1 MKDGSSSLSDVSSNS
16 SGEATSSTQ
25 ATQAPTGSISPSS
38 APDLHTTS
46 ASSSKTVPI
55 GAQKYI
61 VAIIEDDESVRRSLE
76 LNFELEGYDVV
87 SACDGEE
94 GIELVNRHNPDIIIL
109 DVMMP
114 KKDGL
119 QTCKELRSAGVSTP
133 LILLTAR
140 SAEVDKV
147 LGLELGA
154 DDYLAKPFGM
164 RELMARVKALLRRL
178 AQSRDIDTVQFS
190 DVVVDFKAYRA
201 HRNEQQLELSAR
213 EYRLLKYLV
222 AKSGAV
228 VTRDEL
234 LDEVWG
240 YNSYPS
246 TRTVDNHIA
255 RLRQKIEQDV
265 AEPRHII
272 TVHGVGYKFVA

>member
-1 MKDGSSSLSDVSSNS
+1 MERIAVIDDDDSIRLSVVNNL
-16 SGEATSSTQ
+16 G
-25 ATQAPTGSISPSS
+25 
-38 APDLHTTS
+38 
-46 ASSSKTVPI
+46 
-55 GAQKYI
+55 
-61 VAIIEDDESVRRSLE
+61 
-76 LNFELEGYDVV
+76 LEGYEVLTA
-87 SACDGEE
+87 SNGEE
-94 GIELVNRHNPDIIIL
+94 GVLLIEEKQPNLIVL

-119 QTCKELRSAGVSTP
+119 QVCKEIREKGISTP

-164 RELMARVKALLRRL
+164 AELVARIKALLRRHQKTL
-178 AQSRDIDTVQFS
+178 EIESVEFS
-190 DVVVDFKAYRA
+190 DVTVDFKAYKA
-201 HRNEQQLELSAR
+201 ERNHAALELSAR

-222 AKSGAV
+222 SKKGNV

-255 RLRQKIEQDV
+255 RLRQKIEHNVED
-265 AEPRHII
+265 PKHIV

>member
-1 MKDGSSSLSDVSSNS
+1 MKSNNFLI
-16 SGEATSSTQ
+16 A
-25 ATQAPTGSISPSS
+25 
-38 APDLHTTS
+38 
-46 ASSSKTVPI
+46 V
-55 GAQKYI
+55 
-61 VAIIEDDESVRRSLE
+61 IEDDESVCSSLR
-76 LNFELEGYDVV
+76 LNLELEGYRVV
-87 SACDGEE
+87 TAEDGEA
-94 GIELVNRHNPDIIIL
+94 GIKIVNDEKPDLIIL

-119 QTCKELRSAGVSTP
+119 QTCKELRNVGISTP

-164 RELMARVKALLRRL
+164 LELVARVKALLRRT
-178 AQSRDIDTVQFS
+178 QVVHEVDKIHFD
-190 DVVVDFKAYRA
+190 DVVIDFKAYKA
-201 HRNEQQLELSAR
+201 ERNARPLELSAR
-213 EYRLLKYLV
+213 EYRLLRYLV

-255 RLRQKIEQDV
+255 RLRQKIEDNV
-265 AEPRHII
+265 ESPKHIL
-272 TVHGVGYKFVA
+272 TVHGVGYRFVE

>member
-1 MKDGSSSLSDVSSNS
+1 MTNAGNS
-16 SGEATSSTQ
+16 SPNSNFT
-25 ATQAPTGSISPSS
+25 I
-38 APDLHTTS
+38 
-46 ASSSKTVPI
+46 
-55 GAQKYI
+55 
-61 VAIIEDDESVRRSLE
+61 AIIEDDESVRRSLT
-76 LNFELEGYDVV
+76 LNLELEGFKVV
-87 SACDGEE
+87 TAGDGEE
-94 GIELVNRHNPDIIIL
+94 GILLINEAHPDLILL

-119 QTCKELRSAGVSTP
+119 QACKEIRGAGISTP

-147 LGLELGA
+147 LGLDLGA

-164 RELMARVKALLRRL
+164 LELIARVKALLRRT
-178 AQSRDIDTVQFS
+178 STTKEVDEVKFD
-190 DVVVDFKAYRA
+190 DVVIDFKAYRA
-201 HRNEQQLELSAR
+201 ARADQPLELSAR
-213 EYRLLKYLV
+213 EYRLLRYLV
-222 AKSGAV
+222 AKRGSV

-255 RLRQKIEQDV
+255 RLRQKIEENV
-265 AEPRHII
+265 EEPKHIL
-272 TVHGVGYKFVA
+272 TVHGVGYKFVAN

>member
-1 MKDGSSSLSDVSSNS
+1 MSMTENQQ
-16 SGEATSSTQ
+16 EATSALSQ
-25 ATQAPTGSISPSS
+25 FKI
-38 APDLHTTS
+38 
-46 ASSSKTVPI
+46 
-55 GAQKYI
+55 
-61 VAIIEDDESVRRSLE
+61 AIIDDDESVRRSLA
-76 LNFELEGYDVV
+76 LNLEHTGFTVV
-87 SACDGEE
+87 EASNGEE
-94 GIELVNRHNPDIIIL
+94 GIELINRETPDLIIL

-114 KKDGL
+114 VKDGM
-119 QTCKELRSAGVSTP
+119 QTCKELRGAGISTP

-147 LGLELGA
+147 LGLDLGA

-164 RELMARVKALLRRL
+164 LELIARVKALLRRNYPT
-178 AQSRDIDTVQFS
+178 REIDKVSFA
-190 DVVVDFKAYRA
+190 DVVVDFKAYKA
-201 HRNEQQLELSAR
+201 EKNAMPLELSAR
-213 EYRLLKYLV
+213 EYRLLRYLV
-222 AKSGAV
+222 AKNGTV

-255 RLRQKIEQDV
+255 RLRQKIEENVD
-265 AEPRHII
+265 EPQHIV

>member
-1 MKDGSSSLSDVSSNS
+1 MNDQK
-16 SGEATSSTQ
+16 Q
-25 ATQAPTGSISPSS
+25 
-38 APDLHTTS
+38 
-46 ASSSKTVPI
+46 TV
-55 GAQKYI
+55 A
-61 VAIIEDDESVRRSLE
+61 VIEDDESVRRSLA
-76 LNFELEGYDVV
+76 LNLELEGFTVITA
-87 SACDGEE
+87 SDGEA
-94 GIELVNRHNPDIIIL
+94 GVELVIEKSPDLIIL

-119 QTCKELRSAGVSTP
+119 EACREIRNHGISSP

-164 RELMARVKALLRRL
+164 RELIARVRALLRRT
-178 AQSRDIDTVQFS
+178 QVTSEVDKVNFE
-190 DVVVDFKAYRA
+190 DVAIDFKAYRA
-201 HRNEQQLELSAR
+201 ERNSQPLELSAR
-213 EYRLLKYLV
+213 EYRLLRYLV
-222 AKSGAV
+222 AKKGSV

-255 RLRQKIEQDV
+255 RLRQKIELNVDT
-265 AEPRHII
+265 PKHIL

>member
-1 MKDGSSSLSDVSSNS
+1 M
-16 SGEATSSTQ
+16 SGE
-25 ATQAPTGSISPSS
+25 
-38 APDLHTTS
+38 TT
-46 ASSSKTVPI
+46 SSSKPRESKKENGYSIAVI
-55 GAQKYI
+55 D
-61 VAIIEDDESVRRSLE
+61 DDESVRRSLV
-76 LNFELEGYDVV
+76 LNLEHEGYKVFD
-87 SACDGEE
+87 AGDGEA
-94 GIELVNRHNPDIIIL
+94 GIELVRGNRPDLIIL

-119 QTCKELRSAGVSTP
+119 QTCKELRNEGISTP

-140 SAEVDKV
+140 SSEVDKV
-147 LGLELGA
+147 LGLDLGA

-164 RELMARVKALLRRL
+164 LELIARVKALLRRG
-178 AQSRDIDTVQFS
+178 QTSREVDEVRFS
-190 DVVVDFKAYRA
+190 NVTVDFKAYKA
-201 HRNEQQLELSAR
+201 ERNELPLELSAR
-213 EYRLLKYLV
+213 EYRLLRYLV
-222 AKSGAV
+222 AKGGSV

-255 RLRQKIEQDV
+255 RLRQKIEEDV
-265 AEPRHII
+265 NEPRHIL

>member
-1 MKDGSSSLSDVSSNS
+1 MNGGNKQHL
-16 SGEATSSTQ
+16 
-25 ATQAPTGSISPSS
+25 I
-38 APDLHTTS
+38 
-46 ASSSKTVPI
+46 
-55 GAQKYI
+55 
-61 VAIIEDDESVRRSLE
+61 AIIEDDESVRKSLVMN
-76 LNFELEGYDVV
+76 LELEGFRVV
-87 SACDGEE
+87 TAPDGEE
-94 GIELVNRHNPDIIIL
+94 GLKLVRDNKPDLVVL

-119 QTCKELRSAGVSTP
+119 QTCKELRNSGNSTP

-164 RELMARVKALLRRL
+164 AELMARIRALLRRS
-178 AQSRDIDTVQFS
+178 AVTDDVDRVEFDDIS
-190 DVVVDFKAYRA
+190 IDFKAYRA
-201 HRNEQQLELSAR
+201 ERGSEPVELSAR

-222 AKSGAV
+222 LKRGRV

-240 YNSYPS
+240 YNSYPT

-255 RLRQKIEQDV
+255 RLRQKIEANVD
-265 AEPRHII
+265 EPRHIL

>member
-1 MKDGSSSLSDVSSNS
+1 MV
-16 SGEATSSTQ
+16 TQ
-25 ATQAPTGSISPSS
+25 TKQY
-38 APDLHTTS
+38 L
-46 ASSSKTVPI
+46 
-55 GAQKYI
+55 I
-61 VAIIEDDESVRRSLE
+61 VVVEDDESVRNSLKLNLE
-76 LNFELEGYDVV
+76 LENFKVLCA
-87 SACDGEE
+87 SDGEE
-94 GIELVNRHNPDIIIL
+94 GVGLVNNEKPDLIIL

-119 QTCKELRSAGVSTP
+119 QTCKEIRNAGISTP

-164 RELMARVKALLRRL
+164 LELIARVKALLRRT
-178 AQSRDIDTVQFS
+178 QSVQEIDSVTFD
-190 DVVVDFKAYRA
+190 DVVIDFRAYKAE
-201 HRNEQQLELSAR
+201 RNNNPLELSAR
-213 EYRLLKYLV
+213 EYRLLRYLV
-222 AKSGAV
+222 AKTGTV

-255 RLRQKIEQDV
+255 RLRQKIEDNV
-265 AEPRHII
+265 EEPRHIL
-272 TVHGVGYKFVA
+272 TVHGVGYRFVS

>member
-1 MKDGSSSLSDVSSNS
+1 MNDQK
-16 SGEATSSTQ
+16 Q
-25 ATQAPTGSISPSS
+25 
-38 APDLHTTS
+38 
-46 ASSSKTVPI
+46 TV
-55 GAQKYI
+55 A
-61 VAIIEDDESVRRSLE
+61 VIEDDESVRRSLA
-76 LNFELEGYDVV
+76 LNLELEGFTVIT
-87 SACDGEE
+87 SSDGEA
-94 GIELVNRHNPDIIIL
+94 GVELVKEKSPDLIIL

-119 QTCKELRSAGVSTP
+119 EACREIRNHGISSP

-164 RELMARVKALLRRL
+164 RELIARVRALLRRT
-178 AQSRDIDTVQFS
+178 QVTSEVDKVNFE
-190 DVVVDFKAYRA
+190 DVAIDFKAYRA
-201 HRNEQQLELSAR
+201 ERNSQPLELSAR
-213 EYRLLKYLV
+213 EYRLLRYLV
-222 AKSGAV
+222 AKKGSV

-255 RLRQKIEQDV
+255 RLRQKIELNVDT
-265 AEPRHII
+265 PKHIL

>member
-1 MKDGSSSLSDVSSNS
+1 MIKENLLIAVIDDDQSVSS
-16 SGEATSSTQ
+16 G
-25 ATQAPTGSISPSS
+25 
-38 APDLHTTS
+38 L
-46 ASSSKTVPI
+46 
-55 GAQKYI
+55 
-61 VAIIEDDESVRRSLE
+61 R
-76 LNFELEGYDVV
+76 LNLELEGYKVIC
-87 SACDGEE
+87 AADGEA
-94 GIELVNRHNPDIIIL
+94 GLDLVQKEHPDLIVL

-119 QTCKELRSAGVSTP
+119 QLCKELRAAGISTP

-140 SAEVDKV
+140 NAEVDKV
-147 LGLELGA
+147 LGLDLGA

-164 RELMARVKALLRRL
+164 LELIARVKALLRRG
-178 AQSRDIDTVQFS
+178 TVTRKVERVEFS
-190 DVVVDFKAYRA
+190 DVIIDFKAYQAKRQGEA
-201 HRNEQQLELSAR
+201 LELSAR
-213 EYRLLKYLV
+213 EFRLLQYLIS
-222 AKSGAV
+222 KSDSV

-255 RLRQKIEQDV
+255 RLRQKIE
-265 AEPRHII
+265 ENSENPKHIL

>member
-1 MKDGSSSLSDVSSNS
+1 MHTDVPTLSDLHMNS
-16 SGEATSSTQ
+16 E
-25 ATQAPTGSISPSS
+25 
-38 APDLHTTS
+38 
-46 ASSSKTVPI
+46 SKQHLIAV
-55 GAQKYI
+55 
-61 VAIIEDDESVRRSLE
+61 IEDDDSVRKSLVMN
-76 LNFELEGYDVV
+76 LELEGFRVV
-87 SACDGEE
+87 TAPDGEE
-94 GIELVNRHNPDIIIL
+94 GLKVVREQKPDCIVL

-114 KKDGL
+114 RKDGL
-119 QTCKELRSAGVSTP
+119 QTCKDLRNSGNSTP

-164 RELMARVKALLRRL
+164 AELIARIRALLRRTT
-178 AQSRDIDTVQFS
+178 ATEDVDRVQF
-190 DVVVDFKAYRA
+190 DDIVVDFKAYRA
-201 HRNEQQLELSAR
+201 EKGTASVELSAR

-222 AKSGAV
+222 LKRGKV

-240 YNSYPS
+240 YNSYPT

-255 RLRQKIEQDV
+255 RLRQKIEENVD
-265 AEPRHII
+265 EPRHIL

>member
-1 MKDGSSSLSDVSSNS
+1 MKDNS
-16 SGEATSSTQ
+16 
-25 ATQAPTGSISPSS
+25 
-38 APDLHTTS
+38 
-46 ASSSKTVPI
+46 
-55 GAQKYI
+55 KYLI
-61 VAIIEDDESVRRSLE
+61 AVIEDDEGVRQSLV
-76 LNFELEGYDVV
+76 LNLELEGFSIVQ
-87 SACDGEE
+87 APDGEQ
-94 GIELVNRHNPDIIIL
+94 GIQVVNEHKPDLIIL

-114 KKDGL
+114 RKDGL
-119 QTCKELRSAGVSTP
+119 QTCRELRNAGISTP

-164 RELMARVKALLRRL
+164 LELVARVKALLRRT
-178 AQSRDIDTVQFS
+178 STMHEVDRIHFD
-190 DVVVDFKAYRA
+190 DVVIDFKAYKAERA
-201 HRNEQQLELSAR
+201 NQLLELSAR
-213 EYRLLKYLV
+213 EYRLLRYLV
-222 AKSGAV
+222 AKRGTV

-255 RLRQKIEQDV
+255 RLRQKIEENV
-265 AEPRHII
+265 ETPRHIL

>member
-1 MKDGSSSLSDVSSNS
+1 MNDTQPKENS
-16 SGEATSSTQ
+16 S
-25 ATQAPTGSISPSS
+25 PFNN
-38 APDLHTTS
+38 LHTYKI
-46 ASSSKTVPI
+46 AV
-55 GAQKYI
+55 
-61 VAIIEDDESVRRSLE
+61 VDDDESVRRSLV
-76 LNFELEGYDVV
+76 LNLEHTGFKVV
-87 SACDGEE
+87 EACNGEQA
-94 GIELVNRHNPDIIIL
+94 IEVVDKECPDLIIM

-114 KKDGL
+114 VKDGL
-119 QTCKELRSAGVSTP
+119 QACKEIRQSGISTP

-147 LGLELGA
+147 LGLDLGA

-164 RELMARVKALLRRL
+164 LELIARVKALLRRG
-178 AQSRDIDTVQFS
+178 QSTKEIDKVQFAN
-190 DVVVDFKAYRA
+190 VIVDFKAYKAERDQ
-201 HRNEQQLELSAR
+201 NPLELSAR
-213 EYRLLKYLV
+213 EYRLLRYLV
-222 AKSGAV
+222 AKNGSV

-255 RLRQKIEQDV
+255 RLRQKIEENSDD
-265 AEPRHII
+265 PKHIL

>member
-1 MKDGSSSLSDVSSNS
+1 MSNDSSSFL
-16 SGEATSSTQ
+16 
-25 ATQAPTGSISPSS
+25 
-38 APDLHTTS
+38 
-46 ASSSKTVPI
+46 I
-55 GAQKYI
+55 G
-61 VAIIEDDESVRRSLE
+61 VIEDDHSVRRSLE
-76 LNFELEGYDVV
+76 LNFELEGFRVV
-87 SACDGEE
+87 SAEDGEA
-94 GIELVNRHNPDIIIL
+94 GISLVHEHKPDIIIL

-119 QTCKELRSAGVSTP
+119 QACRELRNAGVSTP

-140 SAEVDKV
+140 SSEVDKV

-164 RELMARVKALLRRL
+164 RELVARVRALLRRASTSL
-178 AQSRDIDTVQFS
+178 EVDRVQFDDIS
-190 DVVVDFKAYRA
+190 IDFKAYRA
-201 HRNEQQLELSAR
+201 LKGADALELSAR
-213 EYRLLKYLV
+213 EYRLLRYLV
-222 AKSGAV
+222 AKSGSV

-255 RLRQKIEQDV
+255 RLRQKIEPDIN
-265 AEPRHII
+265 EPSRIV

>member
-1 MKDGSSSLSDVSSNS
+1 MNTSN
-16 SGEATSSTQ
+16 GT
-25 ATQAPTGSISPSS
+25 TGNTFTI
-38 APDLHTTS
+38 AVVD
-46 ASSSKTVPI
+46 
-55 GAQKYI
+55 
-61 VAIIEDDESVRRSLE
+61 DDESVSRSLV
-76 LNFELEGYDVV
+76 LNLELEGYRIIT
-87 SACDGEE
+87 AKDGEE
-94 GIELVNRHNPDIIIL
+94 GLALINSQQPDLIIL

-119 QTCKELRSAGVSTP
+119 QTCKEVRLAGISTP

-140 SAEVDKV
+140 SDEVDRV
-147 LGLELGA
+147 LGLDLGA
-154 DDYLAKPFGM
+154 DDYLAKPFSM
-164 RELMARVKALLRRL
+164 SELLARVRALLRR
-178 AQSRDIDTVQFS
+178 AQVTHEVDTINFDNVII
-190 DVVVDFKAYRA
+190 DFKAYKA
-201 HRNEQQLELSAR
+201 ERNQTPLELSAR

-222 AKSGAV
+222 AKKGAV

-255 RLRQKIEQDV
+255 RLRQKIEDNV
-265 AEPRHII
+265 ETPRHIL

>member
-1 MKDGSSSLSDVSSNS
+1 MTNAGNS
-16 SGEATSSTQ
+16 SPNSNFT
-25 ATQAPTGSISPSS
+25 I
-38 APDLHTTS
+38 
-46 ASSSKTVPI
+46 
-55 GAQKYI
+55 
-61 VAIIEDDESVRRSLE
+61 AIIEDDESVRRSLT
-76 LNFELEGYDVV
+76 LNLELEGFKVV
-87 SACDGEE
+87 TAGDGEE
-94 GIELVNRHNPDIIIL
+94 GILLINEAHPDLILL

-119 QTCKELRSAGVSTP
+119 QACKEIRGAGISTP

-147 LGLELGA
+147 LGLDLGA

-164 RELMARVKALLRRL
+164 LELIARVKALLRRT
-178 AQSRDIDTVQFS
+178 STTNEVDEVKFD
-190 DVVVDFKAYRA
+190 DVVIDFKAYRA
-201 HRNEQQLELSAR
+201 ARADQPLELSAR
-213 EYRLLKYLV
+213 EYRLLRYLV
-222 AKSGAV
+222 AKRGSV

-255 RLRQKIEQDV
+255 RLRQKIEENV
-265 AEPRHII
+265 EEPKHIL
-272 TVHGVGYKFVA
+272 TVHGVGYKFVAN